1 MNGDGGG
8 RMAYGSA
15 IAPTDRKPMLASS
28 PDLPS
33 HPSPGPPPDTST
45 VASAGRPV
53 LRLARHRDQR
63 VRHGSPWVFSNQVDL
78 TAPLKALAPGAL
90 VRIETADGKPRG
102 VATFNPN
109 TLICARL
116 HDPDPEAVLDAAWF
130 ARKLKAALRLRERFF
145 AKPLYRLVHAEADAL
160 PGFVADRYGDTVVV
174 QANTAGA
181 EALTPAFLAALD
193 EVVRPASVVLRNNSA
208 GRALE
213 GLAERTEVVKGSVA
227 GPILIEDRG
236 AKFPVDVLK
245 GQKTGWYL
253 DLAEARGRV
262 GRLAAKA
269 RMLDLCCNA
278 GAFSV
283 IAAKAGAA
291 SVLGVDGSDLALDL
305 ARQAAALN
313 GVAPRCEFVKDD
325 VFAAAEKLL
334 AENRRFDL
342 VVADPPSFVK
352 SKKDIK
358 KGGAAYK
365 KLARLAAGVTARH
378 GFLFIASC
386 SHNMTAELFAA
397 EVASG
402 LGQAGR
408 TGRIVAIGG
417 AGPDHP
423 VHPHLPETA
432 YLKWQLMQ
440 ID

>member
-1 MNGDGGG
+1 
-8 RMAYGSA
+8 MAYDEA
-15 IAPTDRKPMLASS
+15 MTD
-28 PDLPS
+28 
-33 HPSPGPPPDTST
+33 
-45 VASAGRPV
+45 RPV
-53 LRLARHRDQR
+53 LRLLRHRDQR
-63 VRHGSPWVFSNQVDL
+63 VRHGSPWVFSNQVEMTDD
-78 TAPLKALAPGAL
+78 LKALAPGAL
-90 VRIETADGKPRG
+90 VVVETADGRPRG

-109 TLICARL
+109 ALICARL
-116 HDPDPEAVLDAAWF
+116 HDPDPAAILDAAWF
-130 ARKLKAALRLRERFF
+130 ERKLKAALRLRERFF

-160 PGFVADRYGDTVVV
+160 PGFVADRYDGTVVV

-193 EVVRPASVVLRNNSA
+193 RAVAPAAVVLRNNSS

-213 GLAERTEVVKGSVA
+213 GLAETTAVAKGAVG
-227 GPILIEDRG
+227 GPLIIEDRG

-278 GAFSV
+278 GAFSI

-313 GVAPRCEFVKDD
+313 GVAQRCEFVKDD
-325 VFAAAEKLL
+325 VFAAAEKL
-334 AENRRFDL
+334 ARENRRFDL

-365 KLARLAAGVTARH
+365 KLARLAATVTAKH

-386 SHNMTAELFAA
+386 SHNMSADLFAA
-397 EVASG
+397 EVAAG

-408 TGRIVAIGG
+408 TGRILATGG

>member
-1 MNGDGGG
+1 
-8 RMAYGSA
+8 MAYGSA
-15 IAPTDRKPMLASS
+15 SAKPERSPMIDPTPEPTPETPPASPAAGLAAAGDRPA
-28 PDLPS
+28 
-33 HPSPGPPPDTST
+33 
-45 VASAGRPV
+45 
-53 LRLARHRDQR
+53 LRLARHRDRR
-63 VRHGSPWVFSNQVDL
+63 VRQGSPWVFSNQIEM
-78 TAPLKALAPGAL
+78 TAEAKALPPGAL
-90 VRIETADGKPRG
+90 VRIETGDGRPLG

-109 TLICARL
+109 TLISARL
-116 HDPDPEAVLDAAWF
+116 YDADPDAALDTPWF
-130 ARKLKAALRLRERFF
+130 AKKLKSALRLRERFF

-181 EALTPAFLAALD
+181 EALTPAFLAGLD
-193 EVVRPASVVLRNNSA
+193 EAVRPAAVVLRNNSG
-208 GRALE
+208 GRAQE
-213 GLAERTEVVKGSVA
+213 GLAEKVEVVRGAVT

-291 SVLGVDGSDLALDL
+291 GVLGIDGSDLALDL

-325 VFAAAEKLL
+325 VFAAAEKLMR
-334 AENRRFDL
+334 ENRRFDL

-365 KLARLAAGVTARH
+365 KLARLSAGLTARH

-386 SHNMTAELFAA
+386 SHNMTAEMFAA
-397 EVASG
+397 EVAAG
-402 LGQAGR
+402 MGQAGR
-408 TGRIVAIGG
+408 TGRIVATGG